1 MLPFN
6 VRSPWPVLMAAVV
19 GVAAYFIIG
28 AYSNPCSKD
37 GPVTTT
43 YKDGTPAT
51 TAVCKAGKLEGP
63 AKSFHPNGAVKAE
76 GAYADGAQDGEWIY
90 YDPDGKIVR
99 RTRWSRGSKVL
110 DGD

>member
-1 MLPFN
+1 VIPIAY
-6 VRSPWPVLMAAVV
+6 RSPWTLLMAAAV
-19 GVAAYFIIG
+19 GVAAYFFFG
-28 AYSNPCSKD
+28 AYSNPCRKD
-37 GPVTTT
+37 GPVTTA

-76 GAYADGAQDGEWIY
+76 GAYVGGQQDGEWTY
-90 YDPDGKIVR
+90 YGPDGKIAQ
-99 RTRWSRGSKVL
+99 RTRWSRGAKVL